1 MRLRVTIIDSRG
13 KTNQKYFPLSGN
25 QSETDYVVRKL
36 DKSFRKL
43 QLKGSIM
50 GYKVDTVP

>member
-1 MRLRVTIIDSRG
+1 MKLRITIIDSRG
-13 KTNQKYFPLSGN
+13 KTKQKYFPLSGSK
-25 QSETDYVVRKL
+25 SENDYVVRKL

-50 GYKVDTVP
+50 GYKVELVP